1 MKHFKKVDYVQW
13 LKAKKK
19 KKKKSIKRRSNIL
32 IICKQ
37 INIIN

>member
-19 KKKKSIKRRSNIL
+19 QKKSIKRRSNIL